1 MTTVGQPVG
10 PITQPGMNL
19 GTGDYW
25 ALMLEQY
32 GGTVEGTIVKDS
44 FMRQFVNVRPVRG
57 TDTVTNNRVGKSH
70 LQAVQPGVRPTPTI
84 NQFGKNS
91 VTVDTVVLARNNVF
105 ELDDLQIHFSARAE
119 IGMEHGKEMARF
131 IDEAFIIQGIKA
143 AGIVVD
149 PADPNAAGYPEG
161 WTGGV
166 QVSLTAAG
174 DELDPDKIQRA
185 IEDACQQLEEADLDL
200 DGFVMLV
207 RPAQYY
213 ALLRNDKLI
222 SSDYSMGNGN
232 YAQGNVLR
240 SNGIPIVKTN
250 RIPDTAHTGVDGDN
264 HLLSNARNGMA
275 YNVSATDAKAVA
287 LLMHSKTLLAGET
300 IPLTSKV
307 YFHDVEMQWFIDSY
321 IAFGV
326 APNRPDHAAVVRKA

>member
-1 MTTVGQPVG
+1 MQVGAFTVGEPTG
-10 PITQPGMNL
+10 PLTRPGQAL

-32 GGTVEGTIVKDS
+32 GGTVEGTLSKES
-44 FMRQFVNVRPVRG
+44 FMRSFVNVRPVRG
-57 TDTVTNNRVGKSH
+57 TDTISNNRVGKSH
-70 LQAVQPGVRPTPTI
+70 LQAVNPGVRPTPTV

-91 VTVDTVVLARNNVF
+91 VTVDTVVLARANVF

-119 IGMEHGKEMARF
+119 IGSEHGKEMARF
-131 IDEAFIIQGIKA
+131 VDEAFIIQGIKA
-143 AGIVVD
+143 AGMD
-149 PADPNAAGYPEG
+149 ATGMPEG

-166 QVSLTAAG
+166 TVDLAALG
-174 DELDPDKIQRA
+174 DEVDPDKLQRA
-185 IEDACQQLEEADLDL
+185 IEDACQALEEADLSL
-200 DGFVMLV
+200 DGFVMLM

-213 ALLRNDKLI
+213 ALLRNDRLV

-250 RIPDTAHTGVDGDN
+250 RIPSAAITG
-264 HLLSNARNGMA
+264 HMLSNARNGAA
-275 YNVSATDAKAVA
+275 YDVDATEAKTVA

-326 APNRPDHAAVVRKA
+326 APNRPDHAAIVRMA

>member
-1 MTTVGQPVG
+1 MSVVGQPVG
-10 PITQPGMNL
+10 PITRPGTDL
-19 GTGDYW
+19 GTGNYW
-25 ALMLEQY
+25 DLMLEQY
-32 GGTVEGTIVKDS
+32 GGTVEGTLAKES
-44 FMRQFVNVRPVRG
+44 FMRSFVNVRPVRG
-57 TDTVTNNRVGKSH
+57 TDTISNNRVGKSH

-131 IDEAFIIQGIKA
+131 VDEAFIIQGVKA
-143 AGIVVD
+143 AMTAVD
-149 PADPNAAGYPEG
+149 PADPNAAGFPEG

-166 QVSLTAAG
+166 QVSLTASG
-174 DELDPDKIQRA
+174 DETDPDKLQRA

-200 DGFVMLV
+200 DGFVMLL

-213 ALLRNDKLI
+213 ALLRNDRLV
-222 SSDYSMGNGN
+222 SSEYSMGNGN

-250 RIPDTAHTGVDGDN
+250 RIPSAAITG
-264 HLLSNARNGMA
+264 HMLSNARNGNA
-275 YNVSATDAKAVA
+275 YDVSDAEAKAVA

-326 APNRPDHAAVVRKA
+326 APNRPDHAAVVLSA